1 MHSGGNIHLWMKPY
15 LFLHCITTALIVIAY
30 IKGRYIFLQKSI
42 LLYIKSVFLVL
53 NVISH
58 EEIDK

>member
-1 MHSGGNIHLWMKPY
+1 MQSSGKIHLWMKPY

-42 LLYIKSVFLVL
+42 LLYIYKRFLGA
-53 NVISH
+53 
-58 EEIDK
+58 